1 LTGSGSSRDRIR
13 DQVLTERPALDPA
26 HRTGL
31 KQEIM
36 ATTYPLFFTF
46 KDTLTV
52 RGSLV
57 QVETRGRVLAVQDEH
72 GWWFYGVNP
81 GDVAQSGANSTEAL
95 AAFRKSFTEI
105 LVALA
110 RDASSSAT
118 FTREATRFLETANEP
133 NLKDWIVATE
143 EVRTGKVT
151 ADLPILSAD
160 TPTSIE
166 VTVLGAKG
174 SPQPLT
180 FDPQQPQLAKAA

>member
-1 LTGSGSSRDRIR
+1 
-13 DQVLTERPALDPA
+13 
-26 HRTGL
+26 
-31 KQEIM
+31 M

-46 KDTLTV
+46 TDTLTV

-57 QVETRGRVLAVQDEH
+57 QIETFGRALAVQEDE

-95 AAFRKSFTEI
+95 AAFRKAFTEV
-105 LVALA
+105 LVTMAHSA
-110 RDASSSAT
+110 ASNAA
-118 FTREATRFLETANEP
+118 FTRAAQRFLETANQP
-133 NLKDWIVATE
+133 NLKDWIAATE
-143 EVRTGKVT
+143 QVRLGKVT
-151 ADLPILSAD
+151 AELSVLSAD
-160 TPTSIE
+160 TPPSIA